1 MEKDMDRAFNRFHL
15 TARITGRIARQA
27 CVNNLV
33 AMHFSPKYR
42 NEPENPGDEAMQE
55 FRNPVS

>member
-1 MEKDMDRAFNRFHL
+1 MDKDIDRALNRFHL
-15 TARITGRIARQA
+15 TAGITGRIARQA
-27 CVNNLV
+27 RVKNLV

-42 NEPENPGDEAMQE
+42 NEPESPGDEAMQE